1 MIFLT
6 EHYGSLKTL
15 HILTAVLSITLFCW
29 RFLHLFRQRVGSQG
43 RWIRTLPHVNDT
55 LLLTFAILL
64 CMVTHQSPFT
74 TPWLGEK
81 VIAVVLYILAG
92 MFALKWAKSRSAQMI
107 WFTMALALFAFTAEI
122 AINKTPLIF

>member
-6 EHYGSLKTL
+6 EHYGSIKNL

-29 RFLHLFRQRVGSQG
+29 RFLGLMRYPAGPRG
-43 RWIRTLPHVNDT
+43 RWIRILPHVNDT

-74 TPWLGEK
+74 TPWLAEK
-81 VIAVVLYILAG
+81 VIAVILYILAG
-92 MFALKWAKSRSAQMI
+92 MFALKWAKGRLAQRI
-107 WFTMALALFAFTAEI
+107 WFIMAVALFAYTAEI